1 MDCFPQDR
9 KIEGVINLEMDH
21 EREDEIIKR
30 EMFGK
35 ERVPVTDK
43 DSRWNGKDQAHRQ
56 ERKINR
62 LPDGH
67 TTKKTARPTESS
79 FGNRRR
85 AQA

>member
-43 DSRWNGKDQAHRQ
+43 DSRWNGKDQDNQWFQ
-56 ERKINR
+56 EGCQMTSGPGLWRGMDWR
-62 LPDGH
+62 SWL
-67 TTKKTARPTESS
+67 
-79 FGNRRR
+79 
-85 AQA
+85 

>member
-43 DSRWNGKDQAHRQ
+43 DSRWNGKDQDNQ
-56 ERKINR
+56 
-62 LPDGH
+62 
-67 TTKKTARPTESS
+67 
-79 FGNRRR
+79 
-85 AQA
+85 